1 MKRYCF
7 FLLVLLAAK
16 DHCFAQAIPLHEPDY
31 NKPAVFSHLPDTIK
45 ATAAGLSR
53 ICASPVQATV
63 AVDAGDGF
71 PVAGQVRSAMQL
83 PNRQTAII
91 ALSNYPGV
99 VLSLS
104 KLTTAQGSVVFK
116 GRMFSFAARDAY
128 ELQLKDDQYCWVKT
142 SLYRIVNE

>member
-1 MKRYCF
+1 MKRYCLF
-7 FLLVLLAAK
+7 FFVLLAAK
-16 DHCFAQAIPLHEPDY
+16 ARCFAQAVPLNEPDY

-45 ATAAGLSR
+45 VTASGLSR
-53 ICASPVQATV
+53 ICASPAQTAV
-63 AVDAGDGF
+63 AADAGDGF
-71 PVAGQVRSAMQL
+71 PIAGQVRSAVQL
-83 PNRQTAII
+83 PNRQTTVI

-104 KLTTAQGSVVFK
+104 KITTLPGTVLYK

-128 ELQLKDDQYCWVKT
+128 ELQLNDGQYSWIKT